1 MNKYITK
8 AEFLLRYPG
17 FSKHTDDE
25 INTAIVDA
33 EALIDGYLGT
43 RFVINPE
50 SVVPGI
56 IIRIASTLAYQYSMQ
71 ANLQVNSEEDYT
83 KLYNGCIE
91 LLEKI
96 VTGTISGLEVAD
108 SNSAVNI
115 ISTGGVYEYRC
126 QFCNA

>member
-8 AEFLLRYPG
+8 EEFLLRYPG
-17 FSKHTDDE
+17 FSEHTDDE
-25 INTAIVDA
+25 INTAIDDA

-50 SVVPGI
+50 SVPGI
-56 IIRIASTLAYQYSMQ
+56 IIRIASTLAYYYIMQ

-83 KLYNGCIE
+83 KLYNNCID

-96 VTGTISGLEVAD
+96 VNGTITGIEVAD

-115 ISTGGVYEYRC
+115 ISTGGAYEYRC
-126 QFCNA
+126 

>member
-43 RFVINPE
+43 RFVINPK
-50 SVVPGI
+50 SVPGI
-56 IIRIASTLAYQYSMQ
+56 IIRIASTLAYYYIMQ

-115 ISTGGVYEYRC
+115 ISTGGDYEYRC
-126 QFCNA
+126 